1 MKLLLV
7 GDDPRDALAIREAI
21 TETGEADDRLEH
33 AQGLARALDR
43 IRTEPPDVLLRVD
56 PGVQE
61 RLHLGRQRPRLG
73 FRAAA
78 DGRTVELIQAPGQV
92 GGLRGHV
99 LARVPGIRE
108 AVRSETPHRR
118 GIDGRSIRDLRARIV
133 GEVLRRSVRYA
144 MERAHLS
151 AELARAREQ
160 LNNLS
165 LRDELTGL
173 YNRRGFSVLAEQQMR
188 LARRWDTGLLVL
200 VLDVDGLDSIND
212 RLGRAA
218 GDRVLAEAAELVRES
233 FRDSDVKARVGGDE
247 FVVLMSGAAD
257 GTCEVVDQ
265 RLTQNIERLNAQ
277 SDRPFP
283 VSLSGGVAKWDPASG
298 QTVADVLDTAE
309 HLMHEQKRGI
319 GGQIGCG
326 GAS

>member
-21 TETGEADDRLEH
+21 TETGEAD
-33 AQGLARALDR
+33 
-43 IRTEPPDVLLRVD
+43 
-56 PGVQE
+56 
-61 RLHLGRQRPRLG
+61 
-73 FRAAA
+73 
-78 DGRTVELIQAPGQV
+78 
-92 GGLRGHV
+92 
-99 LARVPGIRE
+99 
-108 AVRSETPHRR
+108 
-118 GIDGRSIRDLRARIV
+118 
-133 GEVLRRSVRYA
+133 
-144 MERAHLS
+144 
-151 AELARAREQ
+151 
-160 LNNLS
+160 
-165 LRDELTGL
+165 
-173 YNRRGFSVLAEQQMR
+173 
-188 LARRWDTGLLVL
+188 
-200 VLDVDGLDSIND
+200 D

-247 FVVLMSGAAD
+247 FVVLMNGAAD

-283 VSLSGGVAKWDPASG
+283 ISLSGGVAKWDPASG

-319 GGQIGCG
+319 AGQIGCG

>member
-43 IRTEPPDVLLRVD
+43 IRTEPPDVL
-56 PGVQE
+56 
-61 RLHLGRQRPRLG
+61 RLPLGPEG
-73 FRAAA
+73 
-78 DGRTVELIQAPGQV
+78 
-92 GGLRGHV
+92 GGLAPLVQVRRRAPDVPVVV
-99 LARVPGIRE
+99 LVRPGDDE
-108 AVRSETPHRR
+108 LAQLALKEGAHDWLV
-118 GIDGRSIRDLRARIV
+118 RARID
-133 GEVLRRSVRYA
+133 GELLRRSVRYA

-247 FVVLMSGAAD
+247 FVVLMNGAAD

-283 VSLSGGVAKWDPASG
+283 ISLSGGVAKWDPASG
-298 QTVADVLDTAE
+298 QTVADVLDHAE